1 MYPNF
6 ATLNLLI
13 NPFGRVGYKG
23 CVMKSAEVKLFEG
36 IRSFSSI
43 AILAGIILSVI
54 FSQLLG
60 ESSTHWQVVIAIA
73 ALAIGIP
80 HGALDHLVT
89 LPKSRP
95 LVMAG
100 FILIYV
106 LVAIVAVI
114 AILNFNVIGFIFVL
128 VMSTVHFGIGDAAF
142 ISELDRRRSAVS
154 RLPRALYAIS
164 AGSIPVLI
172 PLVNSASTDALA
184 QVNPSLIDWHQGYDQ
199 EILLAVITIACL
211 SIARM
216 VAGKRY
222 REAVDIG
229 LLLGLAL
236 LTPPLITFAL
246 YFGCWHA
253 MRHTARLTLSL
264 ETSQNAFASGDSR
277 GAFLKAVIPGV
288 PALLG
293 TFFIAA
299 ILAIRGQEFTDD
311 FFWMALVVV
320 WALTVPHMA
329 VTAKLDRRALT

>member
-1 MYPNF
+1 M
-6 ATLNLLI
+6 
-13 NPFGRVGYKG
+13 VGLVTRG
-23 CVMKSAEVKLFEG
+23 LDMKSGEVKLFEG
-36 IRSFSSI
+36 IRNFSSV

-54 FSQLLG
+54 FSQVLG
-60 ESSTHWQVVIAIA
+60 ESSMQWQVVIAIA

-100 FILIYV
+100 FIAVYV
-106 LVAIVAVI
+106 LIAIVAVI
-114 AILNFNVIGFIFVL
+114 AILEFNVVGFIFVL
-128 VMSTVHFGIGDAAF
+128 VMSAVHFGIGDAAF
-142 ISELDRRRSAVS
+142 ISELDRRQPVAV
-154 RLPRALYAIS
+154 RLPRAIYALS
-164 AGSIPVLI
+164 SGSIPVLI

-199 EILLAVITIACL
+199 EILTVVITIACI
-211 SIARM
+211 SIARLI
-216 VAGKRY
+216 VRKRI

-229 LLLGLAL
+229 LLLALAL
-236 LTPPLITFAL
+236 LTPPLIAFAL

-264 ETSQNAFASGDSR
+264 ESSQRAYESGNIRS
-277 GAFLKAVIPGV
+277 AFLKAVIPGI
-288 PALLG
+288 PALVG
-293 TFFIAA
+293 TFLIAA
-299 ILAIRGQEFTDD
+299 ILAIGGQEFSDD

-329 VTAKLDRRALT
+329 VTAKLDRNALT

>member
-1 MYPNF
+1 
-6 ATLNLLI
+6 
-13 NPFGRVGYKG
+13 
-23 CVMKSAEVKLFEG
+23 MKSGEVKLFEG
-36 IRSFSSI
+36 IRSFSSV
-43 AILAGIILSVI
+43 AILTGIILSLI

-60 ESSTHWQVVIAIA
+60 ESSMHWQVAIAIA

-89 LPKSRP
+89 LPKSQP
-95 LVMAG
+95 LVMVG
-100 FILIYV
+100 FISVYV

-128 VMSTVHFGIGDAAF
+128 VMSAVHFGIGDAAF
-142 ISELDRRRSAVS
+142 ISELDRRRPMSV
-154 RLPRALYAIS
+154 RLPRAIYAVS

-184 QVNPSLIDWHQGYDQ
+184 QVNPALIDWHQGYDK
-199 EILLAVITIACL
+199 EILTAVITIACV
-211 SIARM
+211 SIARLM
-216 VAGKRY
+216 VRKRY

-229 LLLGLAL
+229 LLLALAL
-236 LTPPLITFAL
+236 LAPPLIAFAL

-264 ETSQNAFASGDSR
+264 EPSQRAYADGNTRSAFFR
-277 GAFLKAVIPGV
+277 AVVPGI

-293 TFFIAA
+293 TFFIAGV
-299 ILAIRGQEFTDD
+299 LAIRGQEFTDD
-311 FFWMALVVV
+311 FFWMALVIV

-329 VTAKLDRRALT
+329 VTAKLDRSALT

>member
-1 MYPNF
+1 
-6 ATLNLLI
+6 
-13 NPFGRVGYKG
+13 
-23 CVMKSAEVKLFEG
+23 MKSGEVKLFEG
-36 IRSFSSI
+36 IRNFSSV
-43 AILAGIILSVI
+43 AILAGIILSLI
-54 FSQLLG
+54 FSQVLG
-60 ESSTHWQVVIAIA
+60 ESSMQWQVVIAIA

-100 FILIYV
+100 FIAVYV
-106 LVAIVAVI
+106 LIAIVAVI
-114 AILNFNVIGFIFVL
+114 AILESNVIGFIFVL
-128 VMSTVHFGIGDAAF
+128 VMSAVHFGIGDAAF
-142 ISELDRRRSAVS
+142 ISELDRRQPVAV
-154 RLPRALYAIS
+154 RLPRAIYALS
-164 AGSIPVLI
+164 SGSIPVLI

-199 EILLAVITIACL
+199 EILTVVITIACI
-211 SIARM
+211 SIARLI
-216 VAGKRY
+216 VRKRI

-229 LLLGLAL
+229 LLLALAL
-236 LTPPLITFAL
+236 LTPPLIAFAL

-264 ETSQNAFASGDSR
+264 ESSQRAYESGNIRS
-277 GAFLKAVIPGV
+277 AFLKAVIPGI
-288 PALLG
+288 PALVG

-299 ILAIRGQEFTDD
+299 ILAIGGQEFSDD

-329 VTAKLDRRALT
+329 VTAKLDRNALT